1 MGRGRAVRPGKSDSG
16 HADTISITRRVRQA
30 SRNAMKSRIQ
40 CVVNPGSSASGGRAA
55 ASRGGRRFRVTLCRG
70 ARRVGRMLSGAQRRN
85 GELCRPNHSL
95 SSARRSRQ
103 TPDRSPRSSR
113 TTSRPAWQ
121 RSRRSRRQRRTG
133 GSGSASWPRG
143 TCPSWWPRSQRPGA
157 GWPGL
162 EWARAGWPGA
172 TGLSA
177 ALPTLVRGG
186 LRPPTG
192 TRSRTPCTSPPA
204 APAAG
209 SAAPCSVRC
218 WPGARRPARGRSLRS
233 SPIPAATPRPR
244 CTAGSALPRR
254 ACCPASA
261 ASTAAGSTPC

>member
-1 MGRGRAVRPGKSDSG
+1 
-16 HADTISITRRVRQA
+16 
-30 SRNAMKSRIQ
+30 MKPRIQ
-40 CVVNPGSSASGGRAA
+40 CVIAVKPQIQSVGAGRRGRASGQGVRA
-55 ASRGGRRFRVTLCRG
+55 GRRRVRVTLCRG
-70 ARRVGRMLSGAQRRN
+70 ARRVGRMLSGAQRGN
-85 GELCRPNHSL
+85 GESCRPNHSL

-113 TTSRPAWQ
+113 TTSRPAW
-121 RSRRSRRQRRTG
+121 RRSRRLRRPRRTG
-133 GSGSASWPRG
+133 CSGSASWPRG
-143 TCPSWWPRSQRPGA
+143 TCPSWWPRM

-162 EWARAGWPGA
+162 GWPRMEWPGLGWPRMGWPGVA
-172 TGLSA
+172 GLSA

-186 LRPPTG
+186 PSPPTG
-192 TRSRTPCTSPPA
+192 TRSRTPCISPPA

-218 WPGARRPARGRSLRS
+218 WPGARRPERGRSSRS
-233 SPIPAATPRPR
+233 SPTPAATPPPR
-244 CTAGSALPRR
+244 CTAGSASPRR